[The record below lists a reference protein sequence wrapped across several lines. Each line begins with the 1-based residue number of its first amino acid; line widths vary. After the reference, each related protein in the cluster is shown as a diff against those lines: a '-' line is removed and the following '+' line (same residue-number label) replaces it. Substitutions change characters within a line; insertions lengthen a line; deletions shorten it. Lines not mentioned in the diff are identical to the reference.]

1 MLANLRLIMAILT
14 KLFQLFTLL
23 KTVFGSKSATNTAD
37 TVATV
42 VETVQKVIDKTEPP
56 KPEPTT
62 PTVETQPQVIEPIK
76 EETKTE
82 DITMHAPS
90 GKCYD
95 LIKTFEGFSA
105 KPYKCP
111 AGIPTI
117 GYGSTF
123 YEDGTKV
130 KMTDK
135 PINEARG
142 MDLLGNVVNDFAKQV
157 NKLIK
162 VEINQNQYDALV
174 DFAYNL
180 GVANLASS
188 TLLKKVNAK
197 LFTEA
202 AEQLP
207 RWNKA
212 GGVVLAGL
220 TKRRNAE
227 KELFLS

>member
-1 MLANLRLIMAILT
+1 MMILG
-14 KLFQLFTLL
+14 KLFKLFSIL
-23 KTVFGSKSATNTAD
+23 KILFKSKSAEIPVD
-37 TVATV
+37 TIKTV
-42 VETVQKVIDKTEPP
+42 VETVQTVIDKNETNTTEVSESTEEI
-56 KPEPTT
+56 KIEDMNMHT
-62 PTVETQPQVIEPIK
+62 PSI
-76 EETKTE
+76 
-82 DITMHAPS
+82 
-90 GKCYD
+90 KCYS
-95 LIKTFEGFSA
+95 LIKLFEGFSA

-111 AGIPTI
+111 AGVPTI

-135 PINEARG
+135 PITEARG
-142 MDLLGNVVNDFAKQV
+142 MDLLANVVNDFSKQV

-162 VEINQNQYDALV
+162 VEINQNQYDAIV
-174 DFAYNL
+174 DFAYNV

-197 LFTEA
+197 LFSEA
-202 AEQLP
+202 AEQFP

-212 GGVVLAGL
+212 NGVVLSGL

-227 KELFLS
+227 KDLFLS

>member
-1 MLANLRLIMAILT
+1 MIANVRLIMTILT
-14 KLFQLFTLL
+14 KLFQLFSLIKPL
-23 KTVFGSKSATNTAD
+23 FGYKSNSVTTQ

-42 VETVQKVIDKTEPP
+42 VETVQNVIDKTEPETTATEVEEP
-56 KPEPTT
+56 KVVET
-62 PTVETQPQVIEPIK
+62 ETQP

-82 DITMHAPS
+82 DTNMHAPS
-90 GKCYD
+90 GKCYE
-95 LIKTFEGFSA
+95 LIKRFEGFSS

-130 KMTDK
+130 KMTDEA
-135 PINEARG
+135 ITEARG
-142 MDLLGNVVNDFAKQV
+142 MDLLENVVNDFAKQV

-162 VEINQNQYDALV
+162 VEITQNQYDAIV
-174 DFAYNL
+174 DFAYNV
-180 GVANLASS
+180 GTGNLASS

-197 LFTEA
+197 LFNEA
-202 AEQLP
+202 AEQFP

-212 GGVVLAGL
+212 NGVVLSGL